1 MCGICGLV
9 SLDGA
14 NAPDPAALA
23 AMNETL
29 VHRGPDSD
37 GSIIDG
43 FCGLAMRRL
52 SIIDLAGGDQPIG
65 NEDGRIQVIQNG
77 EIYNYRELMQE
88 LRGRGHRFSTHSD
101 TEVMVHLYEEEG
113 PRFVDRLRGMFAL
126 ALWDARHN
134 RLVMARDRFGIKPLY
149 YRVAD
154 GELSFASELKALLR
168 QPGFSREIDHGAL
181 ESFLA
186 FNSIPAP
193 LTIFKEARKLPA
205 GHLLVADDG
214 KVEISRYARPEPVAA
229 EEVRREGDDVLAE
242 ELRERL
248 RDSVRAH
255 LVSDVP
261 VGVLLSGG
269 IDSCSL
275 TALAAEE
282 SGYPVS
288 TFSIGFEEGSFNEL
302 DRARLVAKRYG
313 TDHHELVLRP
323 DAVDLLPKLVEAF
336 DEPFGDSSALPTYLV
351 SRLAADTVKVV
362 LSGEGGDE
370 LFGGYYTYVAD
381 RLAPRIGRAAPLL
394 RPLVERLPS
403 SSEKVSF
410 DYKAKRFVRGAHL
423 PPVER
428 HHAWKEIFSP
438 EAQAELL
445 ATPPETDPLDL
456 YRARYTETE
465 GAPELARLQ
474 DLDLGIYLVD
484 DLLVKTD
491 RASMAHS
498 LEARVPFLDPIVA
511 ELALALDTKQ
521 KVRGF
526 SKKRLL
532 RRAVAPLLPREII
545 KGRKQG
551 FSIPVAAW
559 LRGDLQ
565 PFAREVLSPGTVE
578 RQGCLRPEAVTG
590 VLDRHTSGKEDLS
603 RQIWGLLSFTLWFD
617 RYAREPASAGATV
630 GRAAAT

>member
-9 SLDGA
+9 NLDGA
-14 NAPDPAALA
+14 TAPDPVALA

-37 GSIIDG
+37 GSVIEG
-43 FCGLAMRRL
+43 ACGLAMRRL

-77 EIYNYRELMQE
+77 EIYNYRELMDD
-88 LRGRGHRFSTHSD
+88 LRGRGHSFSTHSD
-101 TEVMVHLYEEEG
+101 TEVMVHLYEDHG
-113 PRFVDRLRGMFAL
+113 PGFVERLRGMFAL
-126 ALWDARHN
+126 AIWDARRN
-134 RLVMARDRFGIKPLY
+134 RLVLARDRFGIKPLY
-149 YRVAD
+149 YRVVD
-154 GELSFASELKALLR
+154 GQLSFASELKALLR
-168 QPGFSREIDHGAL
+168 QPGFSREIDHEAL

-205 GHLLVADDG
+205 GHLLVAEDG
-214 KVEISRYARPEPVAA
+214 EVEISRYARPTPVHADQTRGESEA
-229 EEVRREGDDVLAE
+229 VLAD

-275 TALAAEE
+275 TALAAQE
-282 SGYPVS
+282 SGYQVS
-288 TFSIGFEEGSFNEL
+288 TFSIGFEESSFDEL

-351 SRLAADTVKVV
+351 SQLASDTVKVV

-381 RLAPRIGRAAPLL
+381 RLAPRVGRAAPLL

-403 SSEKVSF
+403 SSDKVSL

-438 EAQAELL
+438 EAQGELL
-445 ATPPETDPLDL
+445 ATPPVSDPLDL

-498 LEARVPFLDPIVA
+498 LEARVPFLDPVVA

-532 RRAVAPLLPREII
+532 RKAVTPLLPREII
-545 KGRKQG
+545 RGRKQG

-559 LRGDLQ
+559 LRGDLE
-565 PFAREVLSPGTVE
+565 PFAREVLSPQTIE

-590 VLDRHTSGKEDLS
+590 VLDRHVAGREDLS
-603 RQIWGLLSFTLWFD
+603 RQIWGLLAFTLWFD
-617 RYAREPASAGATV
+617 RYAREPASASASLGKA
-630 GRAAAT
+630 

>member
-14 NAPDPAALA
+14 TAPDPAVLA

-29 VHRGPDSD
+29 LHRGPDSD
-37 GSIIDG
+37 GSVIDG
-43 FCGLAMRRL
+43 PCGLAMRRL
-52 SIIDLAGGDQPIG
+52 SIIDLAGGDQPIA
-65 NEDGRIQVIQNG
+65 NEDGRIQVVQNG
-77 EIYNYRELMQE
+77 EIYNYRDLREE
-88 LRGRGHRFSTHSD
+88 LRGRGHTFSTHSD
-101 TEVMVHLYEEEG
+101 TEVLVHLYEERG
-113 PRFVDRLRGMFAL
+113 PAFVEALRGMFAI
-126 ALWDARHN
+126 AIWDSRES
-134 RLVMARDRFGIKPLY
+134 RLLLARDRFGIKPLY
-149 YRVAD
+149 YRVA
-154 GELSFASELKALLR
+154 GGTVSFGSELKALLR
-168 QPGFSREIDHGAL
+168 QPGFSREIDPQAL

-186 FNSIPAP
+186 FNSIPSP

-205 GHLLVADDG
+205 GHTLIAERGEVRVA
-214 KVEISRYARPEPVAA
+214 RFARPAPTPADQVRNEGDEALAA
-229 EEVRREGDDVLAE
+229 E
-242 ELRERL
+242 LRDRL

-269 IDSCSL
+269 IDSAAL
-275 TALAAEE
+275 TAMAAGE
-282 SGYPVS
+282 SGYRVS
-288 TFSIGFEEGSFNEL
+288 TFSIGFEESSFDEL
-302 DRARLVAKRYG
+302 GQARLVAERYG

-323 DAVDLLPKLVEAF
+323 DAVDLLPRLVEAF

-351 SRLAADTVKVV
+351 SQLASGTVKVV

-381 RLAPRIGRAAPLL
+381 RLAPRLGRAAQLL
-394 RPLVERLPS
+394 RPLVDLLPS

-410 DYKAKRFVRGAHL
+410 DYKAKRFMRGAHL

-438 EAQAELL
+438 EAQDDLL
-445 ATPPETDPLDL
+445 AGDRISDPVDA
-456 YRARYTETE
+456 YRARYAETE

-491 RASMAHS
+491 RSSMAHS
-498 LEARVPFLDPIVA
+498 LEARVPFLDTEVA
-511 ELALALDTKQ
+511 DLALALETRQ
-521 KVRGF
+521 KVRGL

-532 RRAVAPLLPREII
+532 RRAVEPLVPKEIVR
-545 KGRKQG
+545 GRKQG

-559 LRGDLQ
+559 LRGDLE
-565 PFAREVLSPGTVE
+565 PFARDVLSPETIE
-578 RQGCLRPEAVTG
+578 RQGCLRPEAVTR
-590 VLDRHTSGKEDLS
+590 VLDEHVSGREDLS

-617 RYAREPASAGATV
+617 RYAREPATAVAGSTGGAE
-630 GRAAAT
+630 

>member
-14 NAPDPAALA
+14 TAPDPAVLA

-29 VHRGPDSD
+29 LHRGPDSD
-37 GSIIDG
+37 GSVIDG
-43 FCGLAMRRL
+43 PCGLAMRRL
-52 SIIDLAGGDQPIG
+52 SIIDLAGGDQPIA
-65 NEDGRIQVIQNG
+65 NEDGRIQVVQNG
-77 EIYNYRELMQE
+77 EIYNYRDLREE
-88 LRGRGHRFSTHSD
+88 LRGRGHTFSTHSD
-101 TEVMVHLYEEEG
+101 TEVLVHLYEERG
-113 PRFVDRLRGMFAL
+113 PAFVEALRGMFAI
-126 ALWDARHN
+126 AIWDSRES
-134 RLVMARDRFGIKPLY
+134 RLLLARDRFGIKPLY
-149 YRVAD
+149 YRVA
-154 GELSFASELKALLR
+154 GGTVSFGSELKALLR
-168 QPGFSREIDHGAL
+168 QPGFSREIDPQAL

-186 FNSIPAP
+186 FNSIPSP

-205 GHLLVADDG
+205 GHTLIAERGEVRVA
-214 KVEISRYARPEPVAA
+214 RFARPAPTPADQVRNEGDEALAA
-229 EEVRREGDDVLAE
+229 E
-242 ELRERL
+242 LRDRL

-269 IDSCSL
+269 IDSAAL
-275 TALAAEE
+275 TAMAAGE
-282 SGYPVS
+282 SGYRVS
-288 TFSIGFEEGSFNEL
+288 TFSIGFEESSFDEL
-302 DRARLVAKRYG
+302 GQARLVAERYG

-323 DAVDLLPKLVEAF
+323 DAVDLLPRLVEAF

-351 SRLAADTVKVV
+351 SQLASGTVKVV

-381 RLAPRIGRAAPLL
+381 RLAPRLGRAAQLL
-394 RPLVERLPS
+394 RPLVDLLPS
-403 SSEKVSF
+403 SSEKASF
-410 DYKAKRFVRGAHL
+410 DYKAKRFMRGAHL

-438 EAQAELL
+438 EAQDDLL
-445 ATPPETDPLDL
+445 AGDRISDPVDA
-456 YRARYTETE
+456 YRARYAETE

-491 RASMAHS
+491 RSSMAHS
-498 LEARVPFLDPIVA
+498 LEARVPFLDTEVA
-511 ELALALDTKQ
+511 DLALALETRQ
-521 KVRGF
+521 KVRGL

-532 RRAVAPLLPREII
+532 RRAVEPLVPKEIVR
-545 KGRKQG
+545 GRKQG

-559 LRGDLQ
+559 LRGDLE
-565 PFAREVLSPGTVE
+565 PFARDVLSPEAIE
-578 RQGCLRPEAVTG
+578 RQGCLRPEAVTR
-590 VLDRHTSGKEDLS
+590 VLDEHVSGREDLS

-617 RYAREPASAGATV
+617 RYAREPATAVAGSTGGAE
-630 GRAAAT
+630 

>member
-14 NAPDPAALA
+14 TAPDPAVLA

-29 VHRGPDSD
+29 LHRGPDSD
-37 GSIIDG
+37 GSVIDG
-43 FCGLAMRRL
+43 PCGLAMRRL
-52 SIIDLAGGDQPIG
+52 SIIDLAGGDQPIA
-65 NEDGRIQVIQNG
+65 NEDGRIQVVQNG
-77 EIYNYRELMQE
+77 EIYNYRDLREE
-88 LRGRGHRFSTHSD
+88 LRGRGHTFSTHSD
-101 TEVMVHLYEEEG
+101 TEVLVHLYEERG
-113 PRFVDRLRGMFAL
+113 PAFVEALRGMFAI
-126 ALWDARHN
+126 AIWDSRES
-134 RLVMARDRFGIKPLY
+134 RLLLARDRFGIKPLY
-149 YRVAD
+149 YRVA
-154 GELSFASELKALLR
+154 GGTVSFGSELKALLR
-168 QPGFSREIDHGAL
+168 QPGFSREIDPQAL

-186 FNSIPAP
+186 FNSIPSP

-205 GHLLVADDG
+205 GHTLIAERGEVRVA
-214 KVEISRYARPEPVAA
+214 RFARPAPTPADQVRNEGDEALAA
-229 EEVRREGDDVLAE
+229 E
-242 ELRERL
+242 LRDRL

-269 IDSCSL
+269 IDSAAL
-275 TALAAEE
+275 TAMAAGE
-282 SGYPVS
+282 SGYRVS
-288 TFSIGFEEGSFNEL
+288 TFSIGFEESSFDEL
-302 DRARLVAKRYG
+302 GQARLVAERYG

-323 DAVDLLPKLVEAF
+323 DAVDLLPRLVEAF

-351 SRLAADTVKVV
+351 SQLASGTVKVV

-381 RLAPRIGRAAPLL
+381 RLAPRLGRAAQLL
-394 RPLVERLPS
+394 RPLVDLLPS
-403 SSEKVSF
+403 SSEKASF
-410 DYKAKRFVRGAHL
+410 DYKAKRFMRGAHL

-438 EAQAELL
+438 EAQDDLL
-445 ATPPETDPLDL
+445 AGDRISDPVDA
-456 YRARYTETE
+456 YRARYAETE

-491 RASMAHS
+491 RSSMAHS
-498 LEARVPFLDPIVA
+498 LEARVPFLDTEVA
-511 ELALALDTKQ
+511 DLALALETRQ
-521 KVRGF
+521 KVRGL

-532 RRAVAPLLPREII
+532 RRAVEPLVPKEIVR
-545 KGRKQG
+545 GRKQG

-559 LRGDLQ
+559 LRGDLE
-565 PFAREVLSPGTVE
+565 PFARDVLSPETIE
-578 RQGCLRPEAVTG
+578 RQGCLRPEAVTR
-590 VLDRHTSGKEDLS
+590 VLDEHVSGREDLS

-617 RYAREPASAGATV
+617 RYAREPATAVAGSTGGAE
-630 GRAAAT
+630 

>member
-1 MCGICGLV
+1 
-9 SLDGA
+9 
-14 NAPDPAALA
+14 
-23 AMNETL
+23 MNETL
-29 VHRGPDSD
+29 VHRGPDSE
-37 GSIIDG
+37 GSLIDG
-43 FCGLAMRRL
+43 PCGLAMRRL

-65 NEDGRIQVIQNG
+65 NEDGRVQVVQNG
-77 EIYNYRELMQE
+77 EIYNYRELMDE
-88 LRGRGHRFSTHSD
+88 LRGRGHSFSTHCD
-101 TEVMVHLYEEEG
+101 TEVLVHLYEDRG
-113 PRFVDRLRGMFAL
+113 PAFVEALRGMFAI
-126 ALWDARHN
+126 AIWDARHG
-134 RLVMARDRFGIKPLY
+134 RLVLARDRFGIKPLY

-154 GELSFASELKALLR
+154 GTLSFASELKALLR
-168 QPGFSREIDHGAL
+168 QPGFSREIDHEAL

-193 LTIFKEARKLPA
+193 QTIFKQARKLPP
-205 GHLLVADDG
+205 GHLLVAEKG
-214 KVEISRYARPEPVAA
+214 EVEISRYARPEPVSADR
-229 EEVRREGDDVLAE
+229 VREGPEDMLAQ

-275 TALAAEE
+275 TALAAQE
-282 SGYPVS
+282 SGYRVS
-288 TFSIGFEEGSFNEL
+288 TFSIGFEESSFNEL

-313 TDHHELVLRP
+313 TDHHEVVLRP

-351 SRLAADTVKVV
+351 SQLASDTVKVV

-381 RLAPRIGRAAPLL
+381 RLAPRVGRAAPLI
-394 RPLVERLPS
+394 RPLVELLPS
-403 SSEKVSF
+403 SSAKVSF
-410 DYKAKRFVRGAHL
+410 DYKAKRFVRGAQL

-428 HHAWKEIFSP
+428 HHAWKEIFSA
-438 EAQAELL
+438 EAQDELL
-445 ATPPETDPLDL
+445 AAPRISDPLDL
-456 YRARYTETE
+456 YRARYAETE

-498 LEARVPFLDPIVA
+498 LEARVPFMDPVVA
-511 ELALALDTKQ
+511 EFALALDTKH

-532 RRAVAPLLPREII
+532 RKAVASLLPREII
-545 KGRKQG
+545 RGRKQG

-559 LRGDLQ
+559 LRGGLE
-565 PFAREVLSPGTVE
+565 PFAREVLSRETIK
-578 RQGCLRPEAVTG
+578 RQGLLRPEAVTR
-590 VLDRHTSGKEDLS
+590 VLDDHVAGREDLS
-603 RQIWGLLSFTLWFD
+603 RQIWGLLAFTLWFD
-617 RYAREPASAGATV
+617 RYAREPATAGA
-630 GRAAAT
+630 ATGGAG

>member
-14 NAPDPAALA
+14 TTPDPAALA

-29 VHRGPDSD
+29 LHRGPDSD
-37 GSIIDG
+37 GSMIDG
-43 FCGLAMRRL
+43 PCGLAMRRL

-77 EIYNYRELMQE
+77 EIYNYRELMEE
-88 LRGRGHRFSTHSD
+88 LRRRGHTFSTHSD
-101 TEVMVHLYEEEG
+101 TEVLVHLYEERG
-113 PRFVDRLRGMFAL
+113 PSFVEALRGMFAI
-126 ALWDARHN
+126 AIWDSRHG
-134 RLVMARDRFGIKPLY
+134 RLLLTRDRFGIKPLY
-149 YRVAD
+149 YRVA
-154 GELSFASELKALLR
+154 GGQLSFASELKALLR
-168 QPGFSREIDHGAL
+168 QPGFSREIDPSAL
-181 ESFLA
+181 EAFLS

-193 LTIFKEARKLPA
+193 LTIFSEARKLPA
-205 GHLLVADDG
+205 GHTLVAERG
-214 KVEISRYARPEPVAA
+214 EVELHRYARPTPVPADQ
-229 EEVRREGDDVLAE
+229 VRAEGDEALAE
-242 ELRERL
+242 ELRGRL

-269 IDSCSL
+269 IDSAAL
-275 TALAAEE
+275 TALAAAE
-282 SGYPVS
+282 SGYQVS
-288 TFSIGFEEGSFNEL
+288 TFSIGFEEQSFSEL
-302 DRARLVAKRYG
+302 ELARLVAKRYG
-313 TDHHELVLRP
+313 TDHHELILRP
-323 DAVDLLPKLVEAF
+323 DAVDLLPRLVEAF

-351 SRLAADTVKVV
+351 SQLAADTVKVV

-381 RLAPRIGRAAPLL
+381 RLAPRVGRATPLL
-394 RPLVERLPS
+394 RPLVELLPS

-438 EAQAELL
+438 EAQDELL
-445 ATPPETDPLDL
+445 SAPRTSDPVDV
-456 YRARYTETE
+456 YRARYAETE
-465 GAPELARLQ
+465 GAEEMARLQ

-498 LEARVPFLDPIVA
+498 LEARVPFLDPVVA
-511 ELALALDTKQ
+511 ELALALETKQ

-532 RRAVAPLLPREII
+532 RRAAAPLIPREILR
-545 KGRKQG
+545 GRKQG

-559 LRGDLQ
+559 LRGDLA
-565 PFAREVLSPGTVE
+565 PFARDVLAPETIE
-578 RQGCLRPEAVTG
+578 RQGYLDPAAVTR
-590 VLDRHTSGKEDLS
+590 VLDDHTSGREDLS
-603 RQIWGLLSFTLWFD
+603 RQIWGLLNFTLWFD
-617 RYAREPASAGATV
+617 RYAREPAPAAVGKAG
-630 GRAAAT
+630 